1 MKKRLLVVTTI
12 FPNPHNLTLGAY
24 NREIIAEL
32 SEYYDIDV
40 VVPIP
45 WTQRIGKEQSSSW
58 TLKQATVHHPTFF
71 YPPGCF
77 YTTHDAFYYYS
88 ILGLVKQLQRERPFY
103 AVVGI
108 WLFPDGSTAK
118 KLAHEISVPYFIR
131 VMGTD
136 VNRLTR
142 EHPLYAKS
150 MEVLGDTEKVFCNSK
165 GLQNKLVSLG
175 VQAEKIFLL
184 RNGVNKQIFFPRKP
198 EIALQALGISEKHKI
213 VLYVGNL
220 KREKGVFELL
230 AAFAEMT
237 KAPNPCD
244 VGLYFIGE
252 GPAASELRRRADVE
266 GISDSV
272 IFLGRKSPEEV
283 ALWMN
288 AAALLSLPSYS
299 EGMPNVVLEAL
310 SCNTPVVATAIEG
323 VIELAEQDPR
333 ITLVPPKEVGPLADA
348 LITVLNNGL
357 KSSDGLVINSWAEF
371 AGVVSQTI
379 GGEHHGIT

>member
-1 MKKRLLVVTTI
+1 MKNRLLVITTI
-12 FPNPHNLTLGAY
+12 FPNPYNGTVGAY

-32 SEYYDIDV
+32 SEHYDIDV

-45 WTQRIGKEQSSSW
+45 WTQRIRKGRISSW

-71 YPPGCF
+71 YPPGRLH
-77 YTTHDAFYYYS
+77 TVHDAFYYYS
-88 ILGLVKQLQRERPFY
+88 ILGLVKRLHRNQPFS
-103 AVVGI
+103 AILGI
-108 WLFPDGSTAK
+108 WLFPDGSTTR
-118 KLAHEISVPYFIR
+118 KLAQEISVPYFIR

-175 VQAEKIFLL
+175 VQAEKIILL

-220 KREKGVFELL
+220 KRDKGVFELL

-237 KAPNPCD
+237 KAPNTCD

-252 GPAASELRRRADVE
+252 GPAASELRRHADVE

-272 IFLGRKSPEEV
+272 VFLGRKSPEEV

-288 AAALLSLPSYS
+288 AASLLSLPSYS

-323 VIELAEQDPR
+323 IIELAEEDPR
-333 ITLVPPKEVGPLADA
+333 IKLVPVKEVQPLANELTDM
-348 LITVLNNGL
+348 IHNGF
-357 KSSDGLVINSWAEF
+357 KSQQGLVINSWVEF
-371 AGVVSQTI
+371 AGAVSKII
-379 GGEHHGIT
+379 GG